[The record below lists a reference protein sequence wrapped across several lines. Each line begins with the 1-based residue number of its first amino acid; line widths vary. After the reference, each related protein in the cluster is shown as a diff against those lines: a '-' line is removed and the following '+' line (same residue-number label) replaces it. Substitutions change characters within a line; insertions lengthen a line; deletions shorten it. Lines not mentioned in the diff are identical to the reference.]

1 MKQPGDINANGQQ
14 LLRVTSAKGTDF
26 NARVWVLKCRRCGEV
41 YGCNGTDT
49 WQRKCPRCQQGEAG
63 LAIPA
68 EREGENWTREEHII
82 AFNLYSQ
89 IPFGSIHMRNPKV
102 IELAAVLGRSIGSVS
117 YKLSNFARLD
127 PALQARGIRGSEHGA
142 KGEEAV
148 WDEFAHHPEQL
159 AFESAR
165 LLAEHLGLSVEEVAE
180 IEISDLPPPG
190 KEREAL
196 VRLRVN
202 QGFFRQRVLSA
213 FQFRCCVTGLP
224 IRPLLVASHIVPWAD
239 DAANR
244 LNPRNGLCLINA
256 LHDRAFDRGLM
267 FVDEGLRVRFSPQL
281 LDEAANAGGSADWLL
296 GFGGRNLILPPK
308 FSPDLTLLARQRERW
323 FAVA

>member
-1 MKQPGDINANGQQ
+1 VKQPGDINANGQQ
-14 LLRVTSAKGTDF
+14 LLRVTGAKGNDF
-26 NARVWVLKCRRCGEV
+26 NARVWVMKCRRCGEI
-41 YGCNGTDT
+41 YGCNGSDA
-49 WQRKCPRCQQGEAG
+49 WQRKCPNCQDGAIG

-82 AFNLYSQ
+82 AFNLYNQ

-102 IELAAVLGRSIGSVS
+102 IELAAVLGRSVGSVS

-127 PALQARGIRGSEHGA
+127 PTLQARGIRGSQHGS
-142 KGEEAV
+142 KGEETI
-148 WDEFAHHPEQL
+148 WDEFADNPEQL

-165 LLAEHLGLSVEEVAE
+165 LLAEHLGRSVEDVSE
-180 IEISDLPPPG
+180 IVVSDLPPPG

-213 FQFRCCVTGLP
+213 FKFRCCVTGLP

-244 LNPRNGLCLINA
+244 LNPRNGLCLNA
-256 LHDRAFDRGLM
+256 LHDRAFDRGMM
-267 FVDEGLRVRFSPQL
+267 FVDEELRVRFSARL
-281 LDEAANAGGSADWLL
+281 HDEAAEAGDSADWLL
-296 GFGGRNLILPPK
+296 ASDGCELILPPK
-308 FSPDLTLLARQRERW
+308 FSPDPVLLAKHRERW
-323 FAVA
+323 CAAA

>member
-1 MKQPGDINANGQQ
+1 MKSPGEINANGQQ
-14 LLRVTSAKGTDF
+14 LFRVTGAKGSDF

-41 YGCNGTDT
+41 YGCNGTDA
-49 WQRKCPRCQQGEAG
+49 WQRKCPRCQNGAAG
-63 LAIPA
+63 LLIPA

-82 AFNLYSQ
+82 TFNLYSQ

-127 PALQARGIRGSEHGA
+127 PTLQARGIRGLQHGA

-148 WDEFAHHPEQL
+148 WEEFAHNAEQL
-159 AFESAR
+159 AFESTR
-165 LLAEHLGLSVEEVAE
+165 LLAEHLGQRVEEVAE
-180 IEISDLPPPG
+180 IDVSDLPPPG

-202 QGFFRQRVLSA
+202 QGFFRQRVISA
-213 FQFRCCVTGLP
+213 FKFRCCVTGLP
-224 IRPLLVASHIVPWAD
+224 IRALLVASHIVPWAD
-239 DAANR
+239 DPAHR
-244 LNPRNGLCLINA
+244 LNPRNGLCLNA

-267 FVDEGLRVRFSPQL
+267 FVDEGLRVRFSPRVR
-281 LDEAANAGGSADWLL
+281 DEVADADESADWLF
-296 GFGGRNLILPPK
+296 GFNGRKLILPPK
-308 FSPDLTLLARQRERW
+308 FSPDLTLLARHRERW
-323 FAVA
+323 CAAA